1 MPPVSYTRIPQ
12 TPGGNGFASFFQHRW
27 RPNIALENFGDRCR
41 WYDRTMVQWFSI
53 SGIMRYWASEVSGL
67 IMINYGPIIIPTD
80 ELMTNSYFSEGLGWN
95 HQSDIIPWNIIGY
108 DVHICT
114 QFWGFEMN
122 LRRLKLTARNWIATT
137 KNKEQRLDPQKWE
150 NVSWYYTIMDIIPS
164 WLFLGCYPS

>member
-95 HQSDIIPWNIIGY
+95 HQPEMLKHHPLLTTINHMDRSTTNQLEMTNWAD
-108 DVHICT
+108 
-114 QFWGFEMN
+114 GFVVSTLVCFEASGRWIRWFPPKE
-122 LRRLKLTARNWIATT
+122 LIYPAR
-137 KNKEQRLDPQKWE
+137 
-150 NVSWYYTIMDIIPS
+150 
-164 WLFLGCYPS
+164 